1 MIWRIK
7 NKKNLNIDI
16 FQKYYYENNLSETSE
31 YRHCSKEQLEI
42 EAAYMN
48 NCLHTILK
56 YIEYGGKNI
65 DFIQGEVMDGIY
77 ESRI

>member
-1 MIWRIK
+1 MENKEQK
-7 NKKNLNIDI
+7 NSNMDI
-16 FQKYYYENNLSETSE
+16 FKKYYYENNLSETSE
-31 YRHCSKEQLEI
+31 YKHCSKEKLEI
-42 EAAYMN
+42 EVAYMN

-56 YIEYGGKNI
+56 YIEDGGKNI